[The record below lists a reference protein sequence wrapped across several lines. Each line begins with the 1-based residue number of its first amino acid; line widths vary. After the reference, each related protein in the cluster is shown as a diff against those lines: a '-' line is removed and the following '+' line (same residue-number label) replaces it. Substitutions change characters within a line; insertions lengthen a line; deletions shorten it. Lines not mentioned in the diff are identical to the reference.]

1 MCFQLSYVGQDCQRI
16 PPMLAQLY
24 GSRVQTLDL
33 SYNCITN
40 LKGLEKFP
48 SLHTLVLDNN
58 SLTDSLQLPHI
69 PNLHTLSLNKNNV
82 SEMKENIAMLSHLDD
97 FLDL

>member
-1 MCFQLSYVGQDCQRI
+1 VGQDCQRI
-16 PPMLAQLY
+16 PPLLAQLY
-24 GSRVQTLDL
+24 GTRVQSLDL

-48 SLHTLVLDNN
+48 NLHTLVLDNN
-58 SLTDSLQLPHI
+58 NLSDTMQLPNM

-82 SEMKENIAMLSHLDD
+82 NRFSEVLSEICNYSM
-97 FLDL
+97 